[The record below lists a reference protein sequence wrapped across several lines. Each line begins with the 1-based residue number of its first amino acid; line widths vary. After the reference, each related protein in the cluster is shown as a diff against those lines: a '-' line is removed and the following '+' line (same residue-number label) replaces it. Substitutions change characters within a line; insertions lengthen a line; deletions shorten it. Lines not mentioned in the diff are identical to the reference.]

1 MEDDY
6 DRQHTER
13 QVYPLPSLVPHIL
26 LELQKLNQL
35 IDQYDHADLHRINEQ
50 NIVDNDWVDDQ
61 Y

>member
-6 DRQHTER
+6 DQPRIER
-13 QVYPLPSLVPHIL
+13 HVCPLPLLVPHIW
-26 LELQKLNQL
+26 LELRKQNQL
-35 IDQYDHADLHRINEQ
+35 IDQYDHVDLRRINEQ